1 MGTPQ
6 VVVQVKEDLMAAATA
21 PSGIGSKRWSR
32 LIPIAIILYVIS
44 FMDRTNISFAFD
56 GLGSTLHIDK
66 AGEGLAGG
74 IFFIGYLFLQIPGG
88 HLAERWSA
96 KKFVG
101 IMVLVWGLLAMAN
114 GLVQNFAELLVVRF
128 LLGVAEGGIWPAILV
143 LISHWFPVKERARAY
158 GFWMMNIAISSMV
171 TAPLSG
177 WILSFSDWRAL
188 FFIEGALPFVIAP
201 VWWLMVAD
209 RPSEASWVGAAER
222 DYIED
227 SLAAENT
234 GSQGAGMR
242 EVFRSSV
249 VWRLVAVYFL
259 IQVGF
264 YGLNLWL
271 PHVVTE
277 VTGGGSVEVGLVTA
291 IPYVFAIVGLW
302 FNARAA
308 DRDGRYSFHVMLAMG
323 IGAVA
328 LVLSVALGSIAALS
342 IFLVSLAMG
351 GTLAYDG
358 PFWAASSRAMPVA
371 IAGGAM
377 GLINAL
383 GNLGGFV
390 GPYLGGWLQDSSGGG
405 FMSTSIVLAVCL
417 LAGGL
422 VMLTVRGQDRDV
434 AGLVRAAERSGG
446 AGR

>member
-1 MGTPQ
+1 
-6 VVVQVKEDLMAAATA
+6 MAANQTT
-21 PSGIGSKRWSR
+21 PDRVGSKRWSR

-56 GLGSTLHIDK
+56 GLGKDLHID
-66 AGEGLAGG
+66 AASQGLAGG

-101 IMVLVWGLLAMAN
+101 IMVLVWGVFAMLN
-114 GLVQNFAELLVVRF
+114 GLVQNLPELLAVRF
-128 LLGVAEGGIWPAILV
+128 ALGVAEGGIWPAILV
-143 LISHWFPVKERARAY
+143 LISHWFPVRERARAY
-158 GFWMMNIAISSMV
+158 GFWMMNIAISSSI

-177 WILSFSDWRAL
+177 WILSFSDWRSL

-209 RPSEASWVGAAER
+209 RPSEATWVGRAER
-222 DYIED
+222 DYIER
-227 SLAAENT
+227 SLAADAVLTEREGGAN
-234 GSQGAGMR
+234 AGMR

-249 VWRLVAVYFL
+249 VWRLTAVYFF
-259 IQVGF
+259 IQIGF

-271 PHVVTE
+271 PHLVKQ
-277 VTGGGSVEVGLVTA
+277 VTGGGSLLVGLVTA
-291 IPYVFAIVGLW
+291 IPYVFALAGLW

-308 DRDGRYSFHVMLAMG
+308 DRNGRYSFHVMLAMA
-323 IGAVA
+323 IGAVT
-328 LVLSVALGSIAALS
+328 LVLSVALGNSVAALS
-342 IFLVSLAMG
+342 IFLVCLAMG

-371 IAGGAM
+371 IVGGAM

-390 GPYLGGWLQDSSGGG
+390 GPYLGGWLQDASGGS
-405 FMSTSIVLAVCL
+405 FLSTAIVLAVCL
-417 LAGGL
+417 LLGGL
-422 VMLTVRGQDRDV
+422 VMLTVRGQV
-434 AGLVRAAERSGG
+434 SQERAEELRPVH
-446 AGR
+446 